1 MEIKIKK
8 IMPGNYIFREH
19 DPSNSMFIIKSGQV
33 EILKER
39 SGMVMRLTQLHAGQL
54 FGDAGF
60 FELKPRTYSAR
71 ALEEVELIEMP
82 YSDLKKEYTTLP
94 SWSKLMMV
102 TMSIQ
107 NSKLSQEMQDGKE
120 YSIDTDEG
128 MIRNVAKYLGFT
140 LLIQE
145 KTITEDYM
153 RQVISGIY
161 EIPFY
166 KFLDFMYYMKDAGLV
181 SIDSDARYARNFSIL
196 NKDMIEEM
204 RHFMV
209 STISNK
215 RFNMLMFS
223 NREYI
228 VMSSIANLI
237 ENGNCLE
244 YRGGVAVN
252 LSDIVSKAKEDN
264 DKMSAGD
271 IESLPQK
278 GIEVNKVMLK
288 DEWFISL
295 NKEDV
300 LVLSKIWTILNRAK
314 NRGGF

>member
-145 KTITEDYM
+145 KPLQKIICAKLYLGYM
-153 RQVISGIY
+153 RYHFIN
-161 EIPFY
+161 
-166 KFLDFMYYMKDAGLV
+166 FLTLC
-181 SIDSDARYARNFSIL
+181 
-196 NKDMIEEM
+196 
-204 RHFMV
+204 
-209 STISNK
+209 TI
-215 RFNMLMFS
+215 
-223 NREYI
+223 
-228 VMSSIANLI
+228 
-237 ENGNCLE
+237 
-244 YRGGVAVN
+244 
-252 LSDIVSKAKEDN
+252 
-264 DKMSAGD
+264 
-271 IESLPQK
+271 
-278 GIEVNKVMLK
+278 
-288 DEWFISL
+288 
-295 NKEDV
+295 
-300 LVLSKIWTILNRAK
+300 
-314 NRGGF
+314 